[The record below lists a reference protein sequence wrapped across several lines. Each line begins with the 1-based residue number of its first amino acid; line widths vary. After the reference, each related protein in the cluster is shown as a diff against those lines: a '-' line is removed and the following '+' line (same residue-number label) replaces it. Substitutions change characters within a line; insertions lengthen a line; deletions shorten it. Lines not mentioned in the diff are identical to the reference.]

1 MLALFML
8 SAISTAVFQP
18 VPTEYKLV
26 WNDEFEVDG
35 VADSRYWAYEEGF
48 VRNEELQ
55 WYQAEN
61 AFCQQ
66 GKLIIEAR
74 KENRDRRL
82 VLYVNEDMDK
92 YFYAKKLEDGEC
104 YTLFGFL

>member
-8 SAISTAVFQP
+8 NAISAAVFQP

-74 KENRDRRL
+74 RENRD
-82 VLYVNEDMDK
+82 NP
-92 YFYAKKLEDGEC
+92 YFQADSRNWKLNREK
-104 YTLFGFL
+104 